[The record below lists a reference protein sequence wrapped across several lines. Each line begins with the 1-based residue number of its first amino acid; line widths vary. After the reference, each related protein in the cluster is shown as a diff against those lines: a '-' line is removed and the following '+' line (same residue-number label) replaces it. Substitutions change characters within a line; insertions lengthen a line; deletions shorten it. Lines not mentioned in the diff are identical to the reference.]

1 MFRSPHR
8 YIVVQAMVEFIG
20 NAILNGAIG
29 WYWTDGL
36 ERVPLFGWLSV
47 ASDLAGT
54 CFGIG
59 FVLTLVFTWRFH
71 RRLRGG
77 FTLPIDEFPGRLP
90 SFVGCLP
97 FNPFARGVAVGVVGL
112 AVAGMVVLILLAS
125 GAESLGRTDF
135 IVLKTLSAGIVAA
148 ASMFMA
154 GYRALGDG
162 VTPERPLGY
171 WPDRHLRR
179 T

>member
-8 YIVVQAMVEFIG
+8 YIAIQAMVEFVG
-20 NAILNGAIG
+20 NAVLNGVIG

-59 FVLTLVFTWRFH
+59 LVLTLVFTWRLH

-77 FTLPIDEFPGRLP
+77 FTVPIDGFPGRLP
-90 SFVGCLP
+90 SLVNRLP
-97 FNPFARGVAVGVVGL
+97 FNPFARGVAVGVAGL
-112 AVAGMVVLILLAS
+112 VVAGAVVLVLLAS
-125 GAESLGRTDF
+125 DAETLGRTDF
-135 IVLKTLSAGIVAA
+135 IVLKTLLAGSVAA
-148 ASMFMA
+148 ASMIMA

-162 VTPERPLGY
+162 VTPGRPLGY

-179 T
+179 S

>member
-1 MFRSPHR
+1 MFRNPHR
-8 YIVVQAMVEFIG
+8 YIAIQAMVEFVG
-20 NAILNGAIG
+20 NAVLNGVIG

-36 ERVPLFGWLSV
+36 ERVPLWGWLSV

-59 FVLTLVFTWRFH
+59 LVLTLVFTWRLH

-77 FTLPIDEFPGRLP
+77 LTLPTVDYPGRLP
-90 SFVGCLP
+90 GLIRRLP
-97 FNPFARGVAVGVVGL
+97 FNPFARALCVGTGGLAFAGTAILAVQAVGMDSL
-112 AVAGMVVLILLAS
+112 QRFDFVA
-125 GAESLGRTDF
+125 
-135 IVLKTLSAGIVAA
+135 LKTIFAGIVAA
-148 ASMFMA
+148 TAMTVC